1 MKESEIKRSCF
12 CCEKSIGH
20 AGPKGE
26 DCFGNPP
33 DDATYW
39 RTRGNWGSTVFD
51 GGDFTGEQLEMYIC
65 DECLKKKAHLV
76 YHFSTIQKTEVKDL
90 KLFSEINP
98 NS

>member
-20 AGPKGE
+20 AGPPDGE
-26 DCFGNPP
+26 DRFSNPP

-39 RTRGNWGSTVFD
+39 RTRGNYGSTVFD
-51 GGDFTGEQLEMYIC
+51 SGEFTGEQLEMYIC

-76 YHFSTIQKTEVKDL
+76 YHFITTQKVNVENL
-90 KLFSEINP
+90 KLFSER
-98 NS
+98 